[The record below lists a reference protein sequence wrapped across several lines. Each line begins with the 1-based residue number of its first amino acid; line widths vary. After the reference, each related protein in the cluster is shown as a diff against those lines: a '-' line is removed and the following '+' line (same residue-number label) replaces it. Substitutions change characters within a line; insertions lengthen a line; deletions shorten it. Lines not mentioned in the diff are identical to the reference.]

1 VIFLALPELEI
12 LDLAGP
18 MQAFDAANDARPR
31 YALRTVST
39 CETIRTHQGLTLANL
54 EPLPEV
60 DESAL
65 IVVPG
70 MPYRA
75 TGHFDMKAVRWLRR
89 AYEAGAMIAS
99 VCSGSF
105 VLGEAGLLDGRR
117 CTTHWSLIDDLQRR
131 FPRARVLADRL
142 FVSDGSLVTSAGIA
156 SGIDMALALIER
168 KHGPLAAA
176 EVAREMVV
184 YLRRDG
190 SQEQT
195 SVYLDY
201 RTHLHPGVHKVQDWL
216 VQNPSRQVTLDA
228 LAGVGAMSRRNL
240 TRLFRQATGI
250 SIAEYRTRVRVEL
263 ARSLL
268 QDPTL
273 SIENVARRCG
283 FTGARQ
289 LRRVWQTAF
298 GASPRHGSRPG
309 SQGNSTRNVVPEPAR
324 DSNVILPP

>member
-18 MQAFDAANDARPR
+18 MQAFAEANAAQPR
-31 YALRTVST
+31 YAIRTVST
-39 CETIRTHQGLTLANL
+39 RDTITTHQGLTLANL
-54 EPLPEV
+54 QPLPDV
-60 DESAL
+60 DSSAI

-75 TGHFDMKAVRWLRR
+75 TERFDSRAVRWLRR
-89 AYEAGAMIAS
+89 AYETGAMIAS
-99 VCSGSF
+99 VCTGSF
-105 VLGEAGLLDGRR
+105 ILGEAGLLDGRN
-117 CTTHWSLIDDLQRR
+117 CTTHWSRVKSLQRR

-142 FVSDGSLVTSAGIA
+142 FVADGMIITSAGIA
-156 SGIDMALALIER
+156 SGIDMALALIEQ
-168 KHGPLAAA
+168 KHGPLIAAQ
-176 EVAREMVV
+176 VAREMVV

-201 RTHLHPGVHKVQDWL
+201 RTHLHPGVHRVQDWL
-216 VQNPSRQVTLDA
+216 VRNPSRAVTLDA
-228 LAGVGAMSRRNL
+228 LADVGAMSRRNL

-250 SIAEYRTRVRVEL
+250 TIAEYRTRIRVEL

-273 SIENVARRCG
+273 SIDSVARRCG

-298 GASPRHGSRPG
+298 GTSPRATP
-309 SQGNSTRNVVPEPAR
+309 T
-324 DSNVILPP
+324 